1 MSGML
6 GEGPDVAHGLGSGAA
21 GARTRLRMGDESDDD

>member
-6 GEGPDVAHGLGSGAA
+6 DEGPDVAHGLGSGAA
-21 GARTRLRMGDESDDD
+21 GARTGLRMRDESDDD